1 MIQRE
6 DESSKT
12 PAPQKTEWE
21 MWLQAVT
28 CIESFNEAQ
37 FSWHTRIKD
46 HKPHGLKNVNSIS

>member
-28 CIESFNEAQ
+28 CIESLMKHSLAGIPE
-37 FSWHTRIKD
+37 
-46 HKPHGLKNVNSIS
+46 